1 MENMR
6 LRRRLTSTLS
16 KYTQG
21 LAWTLVG
28 LALTWTLAFV
38 TTVQPAQAHG
48 GGEPQLVNAQAGPY
62 RVSAWTQPEPIRVG
76 TMHLSIAVS
85 ESPGPG
91 SGGEETGDL
100 VLDAAVQVQ
109 MNPMSRP
116 GPGLVTSASREDA
129 VNKLLYEADMELP
142 AEGQWQVVI
151 SVEGAAGTGSA
162 SFNIEVLPAA
172 ASNTLAAL
180 GTFRA
185 LGWPVWAG
193 LALVLL
199 TVGWS
204 VQTFRGQALKGE

>member
-1 MENMR
+1 MR
-6 LRRRLTSTLS
+6 LRRRLTSILS
-16 KYTQG
+16 KHTQG

-28 LALTWTLAFV
+28 LALTSTLAFV
-38 TTVQPAQAHG
+38 TDAPPAQAHG

-76 TMHLSIAVS
+76 TMHFSVAVS
-85 ESPGPG
+85 ESPGQG
-91 SGGEETGDL
+91 SSGEETGDL
-100 VLDAAVQVQ
+100 VLDAAVRVQ
-109 MNPMSRP
+109 MNPLSRP
-116 GPGLVTSASREDA
+116 GRALVTSATREDA
-129 VNKLLYEADMELP
+129 VNKLFYEADMELP

-151 SVEGAAGTGSA
+151 SVEGASGTGNA
-162 SFNIEVLPAA
+162 SFNIEVLPSS
-172 ASNTLAAL
+172 ASNALAAL

-185 LGWPVWAG
+185 LRWPVWAG

>member
-1 MENMR
+1 MGNMR

-48 GGEPQLVNAQAGPY
+48 GGKPQLVNAQAGPY

-76 TMHLSIAVS
+76 TLHLSVAVS

-91 SGGEETGDL
+91 SSGEETGDL
-100 VLDAAVQVQ
+100 VLDAAVRVR
-109 MNPMSRP
+109 MNPMSQP
-116 GPGLVTSASREDA
+116 GPGLVTSATREDA
-129 VNKLLYEADMELP
+129 VNKLLYEADVELP

-162 SFNIEVLPAA
+162 SFNIEVLPSL
-172 ASNTLAAL
+172 ASNTLPAL
-180 GTFRA
+180 GTFRT
-185 LGWPVWAG
+185 LRWPVWAG

-204 VQTFRGQALKGE
+204 IQTFRGQALKGE

>member
-1 MENMR
+1 MR
-6 LRRRLTSTLS
+6 LRRTLTSTLS

-28 LALTWTLAFV
+28 LALTSTLAFV
-38 TTVQPAQAHG
+38 INARPVQAHG

-76 TMHLSIAVS
+76 RMHLSVAVS

-91 SGGEETGDL
+91 SSGEETGDL
-100 VLDAAVQVQ
+100 VLDAAVRVQ
-109 MNPMSRP
+109 MNPMNRP
-116 GPGLVTSASREDA
+116 GPALVTSATREDA

-162 SFNIEVLPAA
+162 SFNIEVLPSL
-172 ASNTLAAL
+172 ASNALTAL
-180 GTFRA
+180 GTFRT
-185 LGWPVWAG
+185 LRWPVWAG

>member
-16 KYTQG
+16 KHTQG
-21 LAWTLVG
+21 LAWTVVG
-28 LALTWTLAFV
+28 LALTSTLAFA
-38 TTVQPAQAHG
+38 TSVQPAQAHG
-48 GGEPQLVNAQAGPY
+48 GGEPQLVNAQADPY
-62 RVSAWTQPEPIRVG
+62 RVSAWTRPEPIRVG
-76 TMHLSIAVS
+76 TMHLSVAIS

-91 SGGEETGDL
+91 SSGEETGDL
-100 VLDAAVQVQ
+100 VLDAAVRVQ
-109 MNPMSRP
+109 MNPISQP
-116 GPGLVTSASREDA
+116 GPGLVTSATREDA

-162 SFNIEVLPAA
+162 SFNIEVLPAS
-172 ASNTLAAL
+172 ASNTLAAF

-185 LGWPVWAG
+185 LRWPVWGGVA
-193 LALVLL
+193 LALLAL
-199 TVGWS
+199 GWS

>member
-1 MENMR
+1 MR

-16 KYTQG
+16 KHTRG
-21 LAWTLVG
+21 LAWTVVG
-28 LALTWTLAFV
+28 LALTSTLAFGIDAR
-38 TTVQPAQAHG
+38 PAQAHG
-48 GGEPQLVNAQAGPY
+48 GGEPQVVNAQVGPY

-76 TMHLSIAVS
+76 TMHLSVGVS

-91 SGGEETGDL
+91 SSGEETGDL
-100 VLDAAVQVQ
+100 VLDAAVRVQ
-109 MNPMSRP
+109 MNPMSRS
-116 GPGLVTSASREDA
+116 GPGLVTSATREDA
-129 VNKLLYEADMELP
+129 MNKLLYEADMELP

-151 SVEGAAGTGSA
+151 SVEGAAGTGST
-162 SFNIEVLPAA
+162 SFNIEVLPASD
-172 ASNTLAAL
+172 SNTLTAL

-193 LALVLL
+193 LALVLV